1 MFTSAFEPLRNL
13 PAIDAVLSDEAVQLL
28 RQRIPMTMIKQAA
41 RDAVDTVRTALLEG
55 TELLQNAADVRD
67 AVVRQTINRA
77 EAAAAYQHVR
87 AINATGILLHTG
99 LGRAVLPKVVIDHI
113 VDNLSGYSVLQ
124 IDRETGERG
133 TRDLRIQKLL
143 TLLTG
148 AEAATVVNNNAAAT
162 ALVLAAVC
170 GGHEVIVSR
179 GQLVE
184 IGGSFRL
191 PEVME
196 ACGAK
201 LVEVGTTNKTHAKDY
216 ENAVTDQTA
225 ALMRVHPSNYKI
237 SGFTSEVPL
246 EVMAEI
252 AKRHNLALIDDLGAG
267 ALLDMSEFGLEREPL
282 LSESIQIGADLVT
295 CSADKLI
302 GSGQGGIILGKRE
315 WIQKVRRHPM
325 ARITRADKLTLAA
338 LDATL
343 PLFLD
348 KDRAVA
354 EIPTYQMLTQPLD
367 SIRQQAERLLETLR
381 EKSVAAELAI
391 VEGISRMG
399 SGSLPTQP
407 IPTWLLAVTPK
418 ACSVDTLARRLRLGS
433 PPIFGRVQQ
442 AQFLIDPRT
451 LRDDDESLLVE
462 GVIRALC

>member
-1 MFTSAFEPLRNL
+1 MSSSKFEPLRNL
-13 PAIDAVLSDEAVQLL
+13 PAIDTVLLDESIQALQGRV
-28 RQRIPMTMIKQAA
+28 PMTMIKQAA
-41 RDAVDTVRTALLEG
+41 RDAVASVRARLLDGEAIDG
-55 TELLQNAADVRD
+55 ADVPQ
-67 AVVRQTINRA
+67 AVIRQTVKLA
-77 EAAAAYQHVR
+77 EASGQYQHVR
-87 AINATGILLHTG
+87 AINATGIILHTG
-99 LGRAVLPKVVIDHI
+99 LGRAVLPQAVLDHI
-113 VDNLSGYSVLQ
+113 ANDLAGYSVLQ
-124 IDRETGERG
+124 LDRETGERG
-133 TRDLRIQKLL
+133 TRDQRIQKLL
-143 TLLTG
+143 TMLTG

-170 GGHEVIVSR
+170 GGREVIVSR

-201 LVEVGTTNKTHAKDY
+201 LVEVGTTNKTHAHDY
-216 ENAVTDQTA
+216 ENAITENTA

-237 SGFTSEVPL
+237 SGFTGEVPL
-246 EVMAEI
+246 DVMAGI
-252 AKRHNLALIDDLGAG
+252 AKKHNLALIDDLGAG
-267 ALLDMSEFGLEREPL
+267 ALLDMSKFELEREPL
-282 LSESIQIGADLVT
+282 LRESIEIGADLVT

-315 WIQKVRRHPM
+315 WLKRVRRHPM

-348 KDRAVA
+348 EEKAVTQ
-354 EIPTYQMLTQPLD
+354 IPTYQMLNRPLD
-367 SIRQQAERLLETLR
+367 EIRQQAERILETLR
-381 EKSVAAELAI
+381 SKNLPAELAI

-407 IPTWLLAVTPK
+407 IPTRLLAITPQS
-418 ACSVDTLARRLRLGS
+418 CSVDTLARRLRLDN

-442 AQFLIDPRT
+442 QQFLLDPRT
-451 LRDDDESLLVE
+451 LRGDDEVLLIE
-462 GVIRALC
+462 GIVRALS